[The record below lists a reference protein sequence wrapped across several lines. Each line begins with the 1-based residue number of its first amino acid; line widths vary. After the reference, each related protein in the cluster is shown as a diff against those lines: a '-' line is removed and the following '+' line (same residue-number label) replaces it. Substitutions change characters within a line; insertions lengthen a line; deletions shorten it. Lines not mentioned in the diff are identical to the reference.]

1 MDRPIRC
8 AVIGN
13 GVIAP
18 AHIESY
24 QLLPGVTVT
33 WACDLVQGKAAAMA
47 ARYGIP
53 QVSTDYHEVL
63 ADPALDA
70 LSICTDHASH
80 AQIAADAFAAG
91 KHVLCEKALAATTV
105 GLDRMMA
112 AHALRPDLVFAG
124 VFQNR
129 HTPLYGRLRQLVADG
144 ALGPILTANLQV
156 YCLRTREYYKADLWR
171 GTWANEGGSLM
182 INQAIHFVDLLQW
195 VAGGVT
201 QVAATFANLTHGD
214 VIETEDTV
222 AAALTFRNGA
232 LGTISATTSS
242 RHLQWEPTLSI
253 TGTEGTVEVRNG
265 TVLRTACND
274 ATKAGRIHEQLAEP
288 VETGPDVAGKAYYGP
303 GHAGTV
309 ADFVA
314 AIREGRRPFISGEE
328 ARAAVDIVL
337 GIYQSHREGRRVDLP
352 AGR

>member
-1 MDRPIRC
+1 MNRPIRC

-24 QLLPGVTVT
+24 QLVPEVQVQ
-33 WACDLVQGKAAAMA
+33 WACDLIREKAEQTA

-53 QVSTDYHEVL
+53 RIATDYHEVL
-63 ADPALDA
+63 ADPAVDA

-80 AQIAADAFAAG
+80 AQIAVDAFAAG
-91 KHVLCEKALAATTV
+91 KHVLCEKALAATTA
-105 GLDRMMA
+105 GLDRMMS
-112 AHALRPDLVFAG
+112 AHAARPDLVFAA

-129 HTPLYGRLRQLVADG
+129 FTPVYGRLRQLIDEG
-144 ALGPILTANLQV
+144 ALGTILTIHLQV
-156 YCLRTREYYKADLWR
+156 YCLRTREYYKSDLWR
-171 GTWANEGGSLM
+171 GTWAEEGGSLM

-195 VAGGVT
+195 VGGGVT
-201 QVAATFANLTHGD
+201 QVAANFANLTHGD
-214 VIETEDTV
+214 AIETEDTV

-253 TGTEGTVEVRNG
+253 TGTEGTVDIRDG
-265 TVLRTACND
+265 TVLRMAFADEATAQRVRSFLE
-274 ATKAGRIHEQLAEP
+274 AP
-288 VETGPDVAGKAYYGP
+288 VESGPDVAGKAYYGP
-303 GHAGTV
+303 GHAGIV

-314 AIREGRRPFISGEE
+314 AIREGRAPFIRGED
-328 ARAAVDIVL
+328 ARKAVDIVL
-337 GIYQSHREGRRVDLP
+337 GIYQSHREGRRVAMP
-352 AGR
+352 

>member
-1 MDRPIRC
+1 MERPIRC

-18 AHIESY
+18 AHVESY
-24 QLLPGVTVT
+24 QLVPGVAVT
-33 WACDLVQGKAAAMA
+33 WACDLVREKAEALA

-53 QVSTDYHEVL
+53 RVAMDYREVL
-63 ADPALDA
+63 ADPELDA
-70 LSICTDHASH
+70 VSVCTDHASH
-80 AQIAADAFAAG
+80 AAIAVEALAAG
-91 KHVLCEKALAATTV
+91 KHVLCEKALAATTA

-112 AHALRPDLVFAG
+112 AHAQRPDLAFAA

-129 HTPLYGRLRQLVADG
+129 FTPVYGRLRELVAEG
-144 ALGPILTANLQV
+144 ALGTILTANLQV
-156 YCLRTREYYKADLWR
+156 YCLRTREYYKADQWR

-195 VAGGVT
+195 IGGGVAR
-201 QVAATFANLTHGD
+201 VAASFANLTHGD
-214 VIETEDTV
+214 AIETEDTV
-222 AAALTFRNGA
+222 AAALAFRSGA

-242 RHLQWEPTLSI
+242 RHLQWEPTI
-253 TGTEGTVEVRNG
+253 AVTGTEGTVEVRNG
-265 TVLRTACND
+265 DVLRVAFD
-274 ATKAGRIHEQLAEP
+274 DEARVQKARERLAAPAES
-288 VETGPDVAGKAYYGP
+288 GPDVAGKAYYGP

-314 AIREGRRPFISGEE
+314 AIRDRRPPFISGEE

-337 GIYQSHREGRRVDLP
+337 GIYQSHREGRHVDMPPP
-352 AGR
+352 A